1 MVAWSKSDVFV
12 TVHATFAGPHGGSIG
27 EQYITFSVA
36 IAGKDWARS
45 RVDFDKLQRQAAR
58 FWLVKHAPEYC
69 ARQDRIAIRHG
80 QIDAAARLEYHGPD
94 IVPPP
99 VPEILQIRAYDGSAE
114 GCKMVR
120 MYETAD
126 AYQKPARVGVR
137 QYKAALARLVDM
149 ARDAGLDVGDFEALA
164 A

>member
-12 TVHATFAGPHGGSIG
+12 TVRATFAGPHGGSIG
-27 EQYITFSVA
+27 EHDVVFSVA
-36 IAGKDWARS
+36 VTGKDWARS

-58 FWLVKHAPEYC
+58 FWLVKHAPRQC
-69 ARQDRIAIRHG
+69 ARADFYAVTG
-80 QIDAAARLEYHGPD
+80 QECKVPIIYPD
-94 IVPPP
+94 
-99 VPEILQIRAYDGSAE
+99 VPEILQIRAYDGSTE

-126 AYQKPARVGVR
+126 SYQKPARVGVR